1 LATERTP
8 RRTVRAL
15 LAGALL
21 LVLLAPS
28 ACSWNR
34 RVVNEEL
41 LRLDFDSVQPGRTT
55 LGEVV
60 MRFGLP
66 PEDEP
71 EEIGIRALSGDHI
84 DYTTLDERCTVFGL
98 VTFVV
103 VTPFRWCSGVRS
115 YEVSL
120 EFDPQG
126 VVERVTT
133 TRRRGYWP
141 PFWNEHDTP
150 PAVTTIRTAE
160 DPR

>member
-1 LATERTP
+1 LATEPDP
-8 RRTVRAL
+8 RRTVRTL

-21 LVLLAPS
+21 LVLLAPA

-55 LGEVV
+55 IEEVL

-66 PEDEP
+66 PEEEP

-84 DYTTLDERCTVFGL
+84 DYATVDERCTVFGFI
-98 VTFVV
+98 TFFAVA
-103 VTPFRWCSGVRS
+103 PFRWCAGVRS

-120 EFDPQG
+120 EFDRRG
-126 VVERVTT
+126 VVERVVT
-133 TRRRGYWP
+133 TRREGYWP
-141 PFWNEHDTP
+141 PFWNEDDVP
-150 PAVTTIRTAE
+150 PPITSVRTAE
-160 DPR
+160 GRR